1 MDAAGFARIWWRPWR
16 WALLAA
22 AVSCSSGGGE
32 PALEFAVVHTDAVE
46 SNSGSPVQLPP
57 EPTVAEGGAGSIHV
71 RGLIAVPDQCDDVGA
86 EVVADGAALT
96 MRVVVRGSRRHSGAC
111 GRADRVV
118 MAQYEA
124 TLRRL
129 APGPHQLR
137 IVYDYRGCVRGSAG
151 GRTIPRPS
159 CGGTTRQ
166 ARTRSGHGSPS
177 MGRFVTPAAT
187 TLRCPDERKAASR
200 DRSPGGR
207 RSLAAAGFYVT
218 ASCCSELLGSMQAQP
233 SRGG

>member
-1 MDAAGFARIWWRPWR
+1 MDAAGFARVWLRTWR

-32 PALEFAVVHTDAVE
+32 SELEFAVVHTDAVE
-46 SNSGSPVQLPP
+46 SNAGSPVQLPP
-57 EPTVAEGGAGSIHV
+57 EPTFAEGGAGSIHV
-71 RGLIAVPDQCDDVGA
+71 RGLIAMPDQCDDVSA
-86 EVVADGAALT
+86 EVVPDRAALT

-137 IVYDYRGCVRGSAG
+137 IVHDYRGVDPGERRGTG
-151 GRTIPRPS
+151 D
-159 CGGTTRQ
+159 
-166 ARTRSGHGSPS
+166 
-177 MGRFVTPAAT
+177 PAAG
-187 TLRCPDERKAASR
+187 LWR
-200 DRSPGGR
+200 DHE
-207 RSLAAAGFYVT
+207 AGTHAV
-218 ASCCSELLGSMQAQP
+218 
-233 SRGG
+233 RVR

>member
-1 MDAAGFARIWWRPWR
+1 MDAAAGCARMLPPIWR
-16 WALLAA
+16 WALLLG

-57 EPTVAEGGAGSIHV
+57 EPTFAEGSAGSIHV

-86 EVVADGAALT
+86 EVVPDRAALT
-96 MRVVVRGSRRHSGAC
+96 MRVVVRGSRRHSGVC

-129 APGPHQLR
+129 APGYHQLR
-137 IVYDYRGCVRGSAG
+137 IVYDYRGVRPGERRGADD
-151 GRTIPRPS
+151 
-159 CGGTTRQ
+159 
-166 ARTRSGHGSPS
+166 
-177 MGRFVTPAAT
+177 PAAE
-187 TLRCPDERKAASR
+187 LWR
-200 DRSPGGR
+200 DHE
-207 RSLAAAGFYVT
+207 AGTHTV
-218 ASCCSELLGSMQAQP
+218 
-233 SRGG
+233 RVR